1 MAKFSLQKFDIFN
14 MIKDSFLTEK
24 WGTLERAMRHICKN
38 LLNLDCQDRSLLNHV
53 PYVSCGLAWSSC
65 LRAIYLFIYL
75 FIYTLFK
82 VDLGITL
89 QQKQI
94 NVNYQN

>member
-1 MAKFSLQKFDIFN
+1 MASHWAVPEKKQTGPTFLKNTQEFFGFLLSSWKF
-14 MIKDSFLTEK
+14 
-24 WGTLERAMRHICKN
+24 
-38 LLNLDCQDRSLLNHV
+38 
-53 PYVSCGLAWSSC
+53 LA
-65 LRAIYLFIYL
+65 FIYL

-82 VDLGITL
+82 VDLRITL